1 MVPADTAAGP
11 DLSALPALLDAR
23 IDLELSAF
31 RARHSRGVAELA
43 ASLCEKNGIAP
54 LRGRIAGLAHDLC
67 KELPVGEQRRLAR
80 LSGYFGGHADE
91 LTEELL
97 HGPAAA
103 YVLVHDYDFGAG
115 EKDIIDSV
123 AYHTVGRPGMSPL
136 DIIIYVADKIEPGRA
151 HVDEAFR
158 SRCLSLPPEG
168 MLLAVMENT
177 MSWLRSKGR
186 AIAPETLLL
195 YNSLRKPVPNT

>member
-1 MVPADTAAGP
+1 MPAEASAVAELAG
-11 DLSALPALLDAR
+11 LPPVLDAR
-23 IDLELSAF
+23 IERELSAF
-31 RARHSRGVAELA
+31 RAKHSRGVAELA
-43 ASLCEKNGIAP
+43 AELCGKNGIDP

-67 KELPVGEQRRLAR
+67 KELPVGEQRRLAK

-103 YVLVHDYDFGAG
+103 YVLMQDYGFGPS
-115 EKDIIDSV
+115 ERDIVDSV
-123 AYHTVGRPGMSPL
+123 AYHTVGRPGMTPL
-136 DIIIYVADKIEPGRA
+136 DIFIYVADKIEPGRA
-151 HVDEAFR
+151 HVDASFR
-158 SRCLSLPPEG
+158 ERCLSLPPEG

-177 MSWLRSKGR
+177 MSWLKSKGR

-195 YNSLRKPVPNT
+195 YNSLRKSVPSR